1 MQGASARM
9 SLPLKDLRTAV
20 PDTTDVWL
28 EIESRAI
35 GVDKAQVVREV
46 LNEWAKGKAHAFK
59 VAYRKLQANGAQTD
73 WLGDDDVGNARLS
86 GGPPADAGMSRNR
99 R

>member
-1 MQGASARM
+1 M

-28 EIESRAI
+28 EIESRASGI
-35 GVDKAQVVREV
+35 DKAAVVREV
-46 LNEWAKGKAHAFK
+46 LNRWAKEKAHAFK
-59 VAYRKLQANGAQTD
+59 VAHRLLQANGAQTD
-73 WLGDDDVGNARLS
+73 WLGEDSVDEAI
-86 GGPPADAGMSRNR
+86 PAAVAGKTR

>member
-1 MQGASARM
+1 M

-20 PDTTDVWL
+20 PDATDVWL
-28 EIESRAI
+28 EIESRAT
-35 GVDKAQVVREV
+35 GKDKAAVARDA

-59 VAYRKLQANGAQTD
+59 VAHRLLQANGAQTD
-73 WLGDDDVGNARLS
+73 WLGEDSVDAAIPAGSAGTSRQ
-86 GGPPADAGMSRNR
+86 GGR

>member
-1 MQGASARM
+1 M

-28 EIESRAI
+28 EIESRAA
-35 GVDKAQVVREV
+35 GVDKAAVVRDV

-59 VAYRKLQANGAQTD
+59 IAHRLLRANGAQTD
-73 WLGDDDVGNARLS
+73 WLGEDSVDEAI
-86 GGPPADAGMSRNR
+86 PAAVAGVSRR
-99 R
+99 GR

>member
-1 MQGASARM
+1 M
-9 SLPLKDLRTAV
+9 SLPLKDLRTAI

-28 EIESRAI
+28 EIESRAS
-35 GVDKAQVVREV
+35 GKDKAAVAREA

-59 VAYRKLQANGAQTD
+59 VAHRLLQANGAQTD
-73 WLGDDDVGNARLS
+73 WLGEDSVEAAIPAANA
-86 GGPPADAGMSRNR
+86 GTSRTGSR

>member
-1 MQGASARM
+1 M

-28 EIESRAI
+28 EIESRAA
-35 GVDKAQVVREV
+35 GVDKAAVVRDV

-59 VAYRKLQANGAQTD
+59 IAHRLLRANGAQTD
-73 WLGDDDVGNARLS
+73 WLGEDSVDEAIPAAVT
-86 GGPPADAGMSRNR
+86 GGGRKSR
-99 R
+99 